1 MRVTIAI
8 LAGMMLAAGL
18 NVVPASAQIVGN
30 LLGDGGVV
38 SELLEGDVGGAVG
51 GLVGGD
57 DTDVGDVATI
67 GGGPAGDGSLVNLG
81 LGNGGGNNRNI
92 VELKLGKGGK
102 LGGVNVGGSLGSN
115 LTVGL
120 DLAGLGLDLT
130 VPGLDDIL
138 GAGNGGSGGNGGNG
152 TVRVGSLDG
161 AGFGVNC
168 SVNDGRKVLQL
179 ATKAKLTRQTIAG
192 WQRAANVRIVPVKLC
207 PQARAQV
214 AKIFKASKKIN
225 MLQHAVTAD
234 TLISASLGRSR
245 HDAGDVFAVD
255 RQGSELTVYVY

>member
-1 MRVTIAI
+1 MRGIIAV
-8 LAGMMLAAGL
+8 LAGVMLAAGL
-18 NVVPASAQIVGN
+18 NVAPANAQIVGS

-38 SELLEGDVGGAVG
+38 SELLEGDVGGAIG

-57 DTDVGDVATI
+57 DTEVATI
-67 GGGPAGDGSLVNLG
+67 GSGPAGDGALVNLG
-81 LGNGGGNNRNI
+81 LGNGGGNSRN
-92 VELKLGKGGK
+92 VVDLKLGK
-102 LGGVNVGGSLGSN
+102 LGGVSAVGSLGSN

-138 GAGNGGSGGNGGNG
+138 GGGGGGNGGSGGTGA
-152 TVRVGSLDG
+152 VRVGSLEGG
-161 AGFGVNC
+161 AFVVTC

-179 ATKAKLTRQTIAG
+179 ASKAKLTRQVIAG

-214 AKIFKASKKIN
+214 AKIFAASKKIKL
-225 MLQHAVTAD
+225 LQHAVTAD
-234 TLISASLGRSR
+234 TLIAASLDRSR